1 MMLFFTSQGYFLML
15 TSIRKSGRYEYQNE
29 VIKLLGA
36 ETISAEMSDTPGFN
50 LQRILKV
57 SRSKF
62 SECVQFSIKLNQ
74 FTNSQSHTW
83 TNL

>member
-1 MMLFFTSQGYFLML
+1 MTV
-15 TSIRKSGRYEYQNE
+15 RWSGDKNE
-29 VIKLLGA
+29 VIKLLDEESEGA

-74 FTNSQSHTW
+74 FTNFQSHTS